1 MPRRLFFT
9 TATAFLG
16 AWMMGGTAQAA
27 SALVLTVK
35 TFGHTD
41 PPYVVTVDNLTI
53 PVFNDE
59 GMKGGVL
66 SHGDHDP
73 WKGSLVEYGVWL

>member
-1 MPRRLFFT
+1 VVTQSTPIESPTEPGKSTMPRRLFFT

-35 TFGHTD
+35 SFGHTD
-41 PPYVVTVDNLTI
+41 PPCVVTVDNLTI

-59 GMKGGVL
+59 GM
-66 SHGDHDP
+66 
-73 WKGSLVEYGVWL
+73 